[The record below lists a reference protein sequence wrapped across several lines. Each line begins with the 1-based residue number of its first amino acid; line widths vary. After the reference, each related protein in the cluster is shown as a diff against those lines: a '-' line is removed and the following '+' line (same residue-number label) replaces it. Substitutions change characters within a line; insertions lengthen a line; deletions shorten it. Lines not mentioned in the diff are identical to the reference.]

1 MIDKSF
7 DSENL
12 SGESFED
19 DAETNNQSDKEKRK
33 NKKGEENEKSQIK
46 NFNLIK
52 SISRIL
58 LTIIEDNKKLSNYKE
73 IIKSQKNMVFSSNS
87 IPSIS
92 LNDYLIRIQTYSEI
106 EKSTLIISLIL
117 IDHICK
123 KAQLILTYHNIHRI
137 LFGAILISIKYNEDT
152 YYDNKYYS
160 DIAGVKLKELKLIEY
175 TFLELNNFNVF
186 VSGEEYEQ
194 YRQYLEEFHKISPS

>member
-52 SISRIL
+52 SISQIL